1 MRGRDYNKLL
11 QEAILSN
18 LTQSAKEILS
28 DNFYGIDFHEAF
40 GNAAKRGNTDL
51 LKTIAP
57 LLDKDDIE
65 AQDSYMAQHEVDDMD
80 RYTDIRIESFNKALG
95 FASENGHIKSFKY
108 ILDRYSE
115 YFDVNDVLYHAY
127 KCGLQEFVGGYIER
141 CTSDDVD
148 ITAKRVVQGVISLA
162 CEKDDL
168 DCLIYFVDT
177 CKLDMEEYQAC
188 IFNAALYGNIRIVKH
203 LVNNN
208 VNLNVRG
215 RSKECVHVEVVN
227 RLDEYKER
235 AKDTV
240 DTIYYSYV
248 NSSGERW
255 CFDSR
260 DELNTAIDKLQIVC
274 DYLEIVTDDD
284 AYV

>member
-115 YFDVNDVLYHAY
+115 YFDVNDALYHAY
-127 KCGLQEFVGGYIER
+127 KCGLQEFVSKYIER

-148 ITAKRVVQGVISLA
+148 ITAKRVVKGVICVA
-162 CEKDDL
+162 CKNDDL
-168 DCLIYFVDT
+168 NCLIFFVDA
-177 CKLDMEEYQAC
+177 CKLDIEEYQSC
-188 IFNAALYGNIRIVKH
+188 IFDAALCGNIRIVKH
-203 LVNNN
+203 F
-208 VNLNVRG
+208 VNLGVDYVQSSSNNEKCLASRVKDCWNSLKDKRDNG
-215 RSKECVHVEVVN
+215 SEGLDVDIRKTKEVFDYLFE
-227 RLDEYKER
+227 LT
-235 AKDTV
+235 AKDHPQ
-240 DTIYYSYV
+240 
-248 NSSGERW
+248 
-255 CFDSR
+255 
-260 DELNTAIDKLQIVC
+260 KLV
-274 DYLEIVTDDD
+274 
-284 AYV
+284 